1 MHDLAVEVGTPVA
14 VDDAEEEEAR
24 QQEEIRHAEGTR
36 EGDDLV
42 HEAFPAHGVADAKRG
57 MHHDDERDADALGV
71 VEPNDA
77 VLGRRG
83 GSERRGGAARKRAR
97 NSRHASGRDT
107 GWGCVAVWDRDEV
120 SADIWRVS
128 RG

>member
-14 VDDAEEEEAR
+14 VDDAEEEQAR
-24 QQEEIRHAEGTR
+24 QQKEIRHAEGTR
-36 EGDDLV
+36 ESHDLV

-83 GSERRGGAARKRAR
+83 GSERRKR
-97 NSRHASGRDT
+97 GRAEA
-107 GWGCVAVWDRDEV
+107 GPQLAPRFRPGHRLGLRR
-120 SADIWRVS
+120 SL
-128 RG
+128 GQG